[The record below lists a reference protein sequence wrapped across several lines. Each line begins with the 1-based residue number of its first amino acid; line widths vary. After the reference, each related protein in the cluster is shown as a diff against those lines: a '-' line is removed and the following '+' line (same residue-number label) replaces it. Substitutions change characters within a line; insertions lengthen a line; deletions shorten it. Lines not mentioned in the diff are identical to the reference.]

1 MNAQIQESDWLLRLL
16 VRHDPPPIGVQRLAS
31 LSRLSSG
38 TRLFR
43 RGEDIIAQGCVHD
56 GLFVLFEGFALRH
69 RILSDGR
76 RQALDIALPGDVV
89 GSPGCFLGAALNTV
103 TALTRGAVAFVP
115 SSELTSLL
123 ADLPQLSIA
132 LIRCATGE
140 AARLSEHLVDLGRR
154 SACERVAHFLL
165 EFSTR
170 LVASGI
176 GTANAFA
183 LPVSQVQLADIV
195 GLSIPHT
202 NRVLKRLCR
211 EELLEM
217 AGRRIQIRD
226 RRALAA
232 LAGFDDNYL
241 LSVRRPLRVMSVPAR
256 ARPEASMPFRYGSL
270 LHHTAS

>member
-1 MNAQIQESDWLLRLL
+1 MYGPAPAISAPSGRVRLSMHDGSPVAASSSAPVADHPLSNEANTSGARQAMNAQIQESDWLLRLL

-154 SACERVAHFLL
+154 
-165 EFSTR
+165 
-170 LVASGI
+170 
-176 GTANAFA
+176 
-183 LPVSQVQLADIV
+183 
-195 GLSIPHT
+195 
-202 NRVLKRLCR
+202 
-211 EELLEM
+211 
-217 AGRRIQIRD
+217 IQIRD

-256 ARPEASMPFRYGSL
+256 ARPEASMPFRYGSS